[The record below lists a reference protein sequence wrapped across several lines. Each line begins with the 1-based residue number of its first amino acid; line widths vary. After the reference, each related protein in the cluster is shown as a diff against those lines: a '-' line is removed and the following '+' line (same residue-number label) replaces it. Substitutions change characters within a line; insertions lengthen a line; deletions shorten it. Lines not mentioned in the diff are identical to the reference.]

1 MQTHVNSNNTRNS
14 GNVHRFPTPQQDT
27 KVLIEQS
34 GFTIEAVIDKDVMT
48 AKAFPRDVHK
58 CVKNIEL
65 TISMS
70 PEVAASCYYSI
81 TMGKKTITGA
91 SIRLAEICSS
101 FWGNIQSG
109 TRVISNN
116 GKSIVVEGW
125 CLDLETNTRVSHE
138 VSRGILT
145 REGTSYTTD
154 MQNMTIAAA
163 SAIAFR
169 NAIFKTIPR
178 VFLDQA
184 LQTAMN
190 MAVMTSGQEEFENKR
205 QNMFEYL
212 ERIGV
217 RLANIFAF
225 FGKSSI
231 QEFGVEDMR
240 VIYGV
245 KTSIKEGMIKA
256 EEAFALPETRAD
268 RISSMIEMEDDR
280 DLDCGNALVS

>member
-1 MQTHVNSNNTRNS
+1 M
-14 GNVHRFPTPQQDT
+14 
-27 KVLIEQS
+27 
-34 GFTIEAVIDKDVMT
+34 
-48 AKAFPRDVHK
+48 
-58 CVKNIEL
+58 
-65 TISMS
+65 
-70 PEVAASCYYSI
+70 
-81 TMGKKTITGA
+81 
-91 SIRLAEICSS
+91 
-101 FWGNIQSG
+101 
-109 TRVISNN
+109 ISNN
-116 GKSIVVEGW
+116 GKSVVVEGW

-163 SAIAFR
+163 SSIAFR

-217 RLANIFAF
+217 RLSNKFASF
-225 FGKSSI
+225 CKFSNPKV
-231 QEFGVEDMR
+231 FV
-240 VIYGV
+240 
-245 KTSIKEGMIKA
+245 
-256 EEAFALPETRAD
+256 
-268 RISSMIEMEDDR
+268 
-280 DLDCGNALVS
+280 

>member
-1 MQTHVNSNNTRNS
+1 M
-14 GNVHRFPTPQQDT
+14 
-27 KVLIEQS
+27 
-34 GFTIEAVIDKDVMT
+34 
-48 AKAFPRDVHK
+48 
-58 CVKNIEL
+58 
-65 TISMS
+65 
-70 PEVAASCYYSI
+70 
-81 TMGKKTITGA
+81 
-91 SIRLAEICSS
+91 
-101 FWGNIQSG
+101 
-109 TRVISNN
+109 ISNN
-116 GKSIVVEGW
+116 GKSVVVEGW

-169 NAIFKTIPR
+169 NSIFKTIPR

-231 QEFGVEDMR
+231 QEFDVEDMR

-245 KTSIKEGMIKA
+245 RTSIKRVLSRTPRK
-256 EEAFALPETRAD
+256 
-268 RISSMIEMEDDR
+268 
-280 DLDCGNALVS
+280 VH